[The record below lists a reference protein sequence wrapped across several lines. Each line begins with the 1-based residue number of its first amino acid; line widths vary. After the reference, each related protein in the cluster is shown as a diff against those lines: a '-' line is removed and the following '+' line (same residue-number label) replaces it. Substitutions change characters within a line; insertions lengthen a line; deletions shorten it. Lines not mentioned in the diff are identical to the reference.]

1 MRQYITAIAKYVLNY
16 YTPPTILNRL
26 PPYILHGVQP
36 GKLEQL
42 SPGTLEKLHP
52 AVLAQLK
59 PEVLGRL
66 SLGALEKL
74 HPAVLAQLKPEVL
87 GRLSPTT
94 LEKLDP
100 TILERLP
107 IPVLENLNPKV
118 LKRLPWNVLIEV
130 NPTLAQVPSYPHDEE
145 RGDRIYTEAF
155 QRCLEYITYNE
166 IQGDILEFGT
176 FRGHTARVFAT
187 LMQKLSHQ
195 GTLYLYDSFEGLP
208 VLTSAVDRDS
218 YDVADRKVWG
228 EGMMRPESGIHIRI
242 QEIVSKIIPAEQVK
256 VIKGYFEDTF
266 ESPESSKVSIVHVDC
281 DLYASAKFV
290 LDKLLSTDL
299 LQDGCLLIFDDYNC
313 NRANNNM
320 GERLALVE
328 AFKAQNRFSYS
339 SYFSYGWAGHV
350 FFVHDN
356 LKV

>member
-1 MRQYITAIAKYVLNY
+1 MRHYIAAIAKYMLNY
-16 YTPPTILNRL
+16 YTPPMIFNRL

-36 GKLEQL
+36 TILEQL
-42 SPGTLEKLHP
+42 SSSTLEHLHP
-52 AVLAQLK
+52 AILA
-59 PEVLGRL
+59 R
-66 SLGALEKL
+66 
-74 HPAVLAQLKPEVL
+74 LKPEVL
-87 GRLSPTT
+87 GRLSPTV

-107 IPVLENLNPKV
+107 VQVLEKLNPKV
-118 LKRLPWNVLIEV
+118 LKRLPWHVLIEV
-130 NPTLAQVPSYPHDEE
+130 NPTLAQVPSYPHDQE
-145 RGDRIYTEAF
+145 RGNRIYTEAF

-166 IQGDILEFGT
+166 IHGDILEFGT
-176 FRGHTARVFAT
+176 LRGHTAQVLAT
-187 LMQKLSHQ
+187 LMQKFRHQ

-228 EGMMRPESGIHIRI
+228 EGMMRPESDIHIRI
-242 QEIVSKIIPAEQVK
+242 QEILSKIIPAEQVK
-256 VIKGYFEDTF
+256 VVKGFFEDTF
-266 ESPESSKVSIVHVDC
+266 VTPPSSKVSLVHLDC

-290 LDKLLSTDL
+290 LNKLLEKDL
-299 LQDGCLLIFDDYNC
+299 LQDGCLLVFDDYNC

-320 GERLALVE
+320 GERRALEE
-328 AFKAQNRFSYS
+328 AFKAQSRFSYS
-339 SYFSYGWAGHV
+339 SFFSYGWAGHA